1 MALLTNENIRL
12 RALEPEDLELIFR
25 WENDTS
31 LWAMGNTLSPY
42 SRYTIKEYIQDS
54 RQHDIYELRQ
64 LRLMIEIVAT
74 EDVIGMIDLYDFEP
88 YHKRAGVGILIDL
101 AYRKKGYATNAL
113 NLLLDYTFSFLKI
126 HQLYV
131 YIPEKNQSSRS
142 LFKYCGFVEKGVLSD
157 WIMTPEGYQDVICM
171 QKVSQQLSD

>member
-74 EDVIGMIDLYDFEP
+74 EDVIGMIDLYD
-88 YHKRAGVGILIDL
+88 LII
-101 AYRKKGYATNAL
+101 KGQEL
-113 NLLLDYTFSFLKI
+113 VFLLIWLIEIKD
-126 HQLYV
+126 
-131 YIPEKNQSSRS
+131 
-142 LFKYCGFVEKGVLSD
+142 
-157 WIMTPEGYQDVICM
+157 M
-171 QKVSQQLSD
+171 QRML